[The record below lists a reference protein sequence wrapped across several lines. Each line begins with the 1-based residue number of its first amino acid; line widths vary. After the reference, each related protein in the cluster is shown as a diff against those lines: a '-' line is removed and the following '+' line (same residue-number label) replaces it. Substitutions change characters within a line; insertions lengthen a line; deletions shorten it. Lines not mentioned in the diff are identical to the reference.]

1 MSPVGAHPFK
11 TNDIS
16 NADVTFSFN
25 FCSHCA
31 QLTIEWF
38 ISVGPLYRSLFLMGG
53 KASTFKWC
61 QIMMVGDEK
70 SPLTAKATHP
80 CYTEQ
85 ETSNIFLR
93 HQGCGWCYT
102 VCCKTVILWLGCHGN
117 SISWVS
123 HVPVQHVIPVAAHN
137 ALRWGWDGMGVAPS
151 SIPPFYVTPE
161 NKTNS
166 YCILSVHDLMCF
178 RLKWQGGGVS
188 KWNKGFSF
196 DQGWVHFHGN
206 RLWQAVVLLSLL

>member
-1 MSPVGAHPFK
+1 MVFLQLQCMKKVFTAIYLFHILSFVSLIPRWIKFIFYCKIWLCSCKVKFCNLKFCNIGNVVKLQFANCKLQSQILQFAILQHWK
-11 TNDIS
+11 CQ

-70 SPLTAKATHP
+70 SQLTAKATHP

-123 HVPVQHVIPVAAHN
+123 HVPVQHVIPVAAH
-137 ALRWGWDGMGVAPS
+137 
-151 SIPPFYVTPE
+151 
-161 NKTNS
+161 
-166 YCILSVHDLMCF
+166 
-178 RLKWQGGGVS
+178 
-188 KWNKGFSF
+188 
-196 DQGWVHFHGN
+196 
-206 RLWQAVVLLSLL
+206 